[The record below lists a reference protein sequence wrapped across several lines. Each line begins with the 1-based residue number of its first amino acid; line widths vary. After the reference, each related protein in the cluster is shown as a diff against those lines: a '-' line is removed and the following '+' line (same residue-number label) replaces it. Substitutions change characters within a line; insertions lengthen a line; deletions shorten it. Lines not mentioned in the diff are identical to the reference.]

1 MGISK
6 DDVSKEY
13 FDGYYMGRADEQDR
27 ILTLIKLDLLVPDNV
42 KPRIQDLIRGG
53 KELND

>member
-6 DDVSKEY
+6 EGVSKEY

-27 ILTLIKLDLLVPDNV
+27 ILTLIKLDLLLPDSV

-53 KELND
+53 KELDD

>member
-53 KELND
+53 KELDD